1 MMKLTELARSVISHI
16 LTKMEVLCGM
26 WPQPYPP
33 PNDVKTLATHSQV
46 PNNTS
51 VVWWL
56 D

>member
-16 LTKMEVLCGM
+16 LTK
-26 WPQPYPP
+26 
-33 PNDVKTLATHSQV
+33 NDVKTLATHSQV

-51 VVWWL
+51 VVGWL